1 MYITSIYGNI
11 YIYIYETDRN
21 IPFCIIFLKNDPYIH
36 IPKAIPV
43 GFDRKGD
50 YFGGRSLVEEP
61 NNVATIK
68 PTGKAWDA
76 MMPWG
81 WFLFASPLW

>member
-11 YIYIYETDRN
+11 YIYMRLIEISHSASY
-21 IPFCIIFLKNDPYIH
+21 FWKNDPYIH

-50 YFGGRSLVEEP
+50 YFGGRSLVEER